1 MKKIR
6 SKLSLALLPVV
17 VLPLLALGL
26 QGMFLLEKLSQENTR
41 SQVELLL
48 KNSQA
53 FLNAS
58 IKANNTD
65 LNFLPQTSAV
75 NRYLAAKKNSE
86 KNSYIGPMV
95 QLLFHQMMKSN
106 PGILQIVLVNQKQEE
121 ELQVGNGIDPFSSSS
136 PTNKIILNA
145 MSQHLTKNHVQFIY
159 SPELGQYVFKQ
170 AMAFSNNDPALREYG
185 KKPETYTMILTY
197 SLEPLNEYI
206 KEQEQISGYHL
217 ILADNKKNTV
227 LDPRHSVIDLSK
239 INNANEFTHQGIG
252 YFIEHGKISDDISL
266 YVMIPKSSVS
276 QPLASIRWALIIW
289 IVLSMTVLLALCS
302 WILGRLIINPM
313 EKLRR
318 LMHQVAKQEIRHI
331 PLLPPDDE
339 MVELRNQFS
348 LMLSRLEA
356 SQLELEHSAF
366 SDPVTG
372 LNNRGAFLRY
382 LQKRVFQ
389 AKQEG
394 SSFYMAQLKI
404 HNLSGINNTFG
415 SRTGDQALQLMAQIL
430 LELLKK
436 YRLND
441 QAKVCLARIGSDEFA
456 FILPPPQRDNQPN
469 AAQLCEQLARRVKM
483 PMMVGNYE
491 LKLRFSA
498 GIISYPEAGSRV
510 EELMQS
516 ANQARRQA
524 SRYTGNYWY
533 LLDGMIAAKLREDK
547 WLESELSSAIQLQQF
562 KVVFQ
567 PQYSLSTK
575 KIIGAEVLLR
585 WHHPEFGMVPPDRFI
600 PIAEHSSQ
608 ILDIDLWVLEQSCLC
623 LAKLQQMGIENFHL
637 AVNASATELSNPSYP
652 KQVERLLQQ
661 YNLSPE
667 FFGIEITETA
677 LVELDDVA
685 RNMVKTL
692 KDIGVEISL
701 DDFGTGYTSLNH
713 LAALPLDVLKIDKSF
728 IDKLDDNPKL
738 VDSILQLAEAFNLK
752 VIAEGVETQPQL
764 FELIKKGC
772 HMAQGYFL
780 SRPITQD
787 ALFTL
792 LEESPERERWETPS
806 EEPPETTPCL
816 PADIRYMAPL
826 QGVERHPN

>member
-17 VLPLLALGL
+17 VFPLLALGL
-26 QGMFLLEKLSQENTR
+26 HSMFLLERLSQEN
-41 SQVELLL
+41 SAAQFKLLL
-48 KNSQA
+48 RNSQA

-58 IKANNTD
+58 IKTNHAD
-65 LNFLPQTSAV
+65 LAFLPQTSAV
-75 NRYLAAKKNSE
+75 NRYISAENIEDKNSHL
-86 KNSYIGPMV
+86 GPMV

-106 PGILQIVLVNQKQEE
+106 PGILQIVLVNNKQEE
-121 ELQVGNGIDPFSSSS
+121 ELQAGDGIDPFSPIS
-136 PTNKIILNA
+136 PTNQAVLKL
-145 MSQHLTKNHVQFIY
+145 MQSQAEKSYVDFIY
-159 SPELGQYVFKQ
+159 SPELSQFVFKQ
-170 AMAFSNNDPALREYG
+170 VVSFSNNN
-185 KKPETYTMILTY
+185 PELKAYNYQPEPNTLILTY
-197 SLEPLNEYI
+197 SLSPLLNYI
-206 KEQEQISGYHL
+206 KEQEKISGYQLLL
-217 ILADNKKNTV
+217 IDRDQGKV
-227 LDPRHSVIDLSK
+227 LDSRYEKLPIENIK
-239 INNANEFTHQGIG
+239 NNSEVNLDETSFYIEKANLTDGMALIA
-252 YFIEHGKISDDISL
+252 
-266 YVMIPKSSVS
+266 MIPKAIVTA
-276 QPLASIRWALIIW
+276 PIDSIRWALIIW
-289 IVLSMTVLLALCS
+289 LVLSMTVLLFLCS
-302 WILGRLIINPM
+302 WILGRVIVHPM

-356 SQLELEHSAF
+356 SQLELENSAF
-366 SDPVTG
+366 MDPVTG
-372 LNNRGAFLRY
+372 LNNRGAFLQY

-394 SSFYMAQLKI
+394 SSFFMAQVKM

-415 SRTGDQALQLMAQIL
+415 SRTGDQALQLIAQVL
-430 LELLKK
+430 MGLLKK
-436 YRLND
+436 YRLYDNS
-441 QAKVCLARIGSDEFA
+441 KVSLARIGSDEFA
-456 FILPPPQRDNQPN
+456 FIIPPPQKENQPS
-469 AAQLCEQLARRVKM
+469 AAQLCEQLARRVKT

-516 ANQARRQA
+516 ANQARHQA

-547 WLESELSSAIQLQQF
+547 WLESELSSAIQLQQLR
-562 KVVFQ
+562 VVFQ
-567 PQYSLSTK
+567 PQYSLITK

-608 ILDIDLWVLEQSCLC
+608 ILDIDLWVLNQACQC
-623 LAKLQQMGIENFHL
+623 LAKLQELGFTEFHL
-637 AVNASATELSNPSYP
+637 AVNASATELSNPNYP
-652 KQVERLLQQ
+652 KEVSRCLNH
-661 YNLSPE
+661 YNLSPA

-692 KDIGVEISL
+692 KEIGVEIAL

-713 LAALPLDVLKIDKSF
+713 LAALPLDILKIDKSYT
-728 IDKLDDNPKL
+728 DQLLENPKL
-738 VDSILQLAEAFNLK
+738 VDSIIQLAEAFNLQ
-752 VIAEGVETQPQL
+752 VIAEGVETQAQL
-764 FELIKKGC
+764 QELIKKGC
-772 HMAQGYFL
+772 HMAQGYLL

-792 LEESPERERWETPS
+792 LDESPDFEQWEAHTDVNAEGHGLMTQSRYPERS
-806 EEPPETTPCL
+806 GL
-816 PADIRYMAPL
+816 
-826 QGVERHPN
+826 

>member
-17 VLPLLALGL
+17 VFPLLALGL
-26 QGMFLLEKLSQENTR
+26 HSMFLLERLSQEN
-41 SQVELLL
+41 SDAQFKLLL
-48 KNSQA
+48 RNSQA

-58 IKANNTD
+58 IKTNHAD
-65 LNFLPQTSAV
+65 LAFLPQTSAV
-75 NRYLAAKKNSE
+75 NRYISAENIEDKNSHL
-86 KNSYIGPMV
+86 GPMV

-106 PGILQIVLVNQKQEE
+106 PGILQIVLVNNKQEE
-121 ELQVGNGIDPFSSSS
+121 ELQAGDGIDPFSPIS
-136 PTNKIILNA
+136 PTNKAVLKL
-145 MSQHLTKNHVQFIY
+145 MQSQAEKSYVDFIY
-159 SPELGQYVFKQ
+159 SPELSQFVFKQ
-170 AMAFSNNDPALREYG
+170 VISFSNNNPELKAYNYQPEPNAL
-185 KKPETYTMILTY
+185 ILTY
-197 SLEPLNEYI
+197 SLSPLLNYI
-206 KEQEQISGYHL
+206 KEQEKISGYRLLL
-217 ILADNKKNTV
+217 IDRTQEKALDTRYEKLPMDNIKNNSEVNLEDTSFYIE
-227 LDPRHSVIDLSK
+227 R
-239 INNANEFTHQGIG
+239 ANLTDEM
-252 YFIEHGKISDDISL
+252 SL
-266 YVMIPKSSVS
+266 IAMIPKTIVTA
-276 QPLASIRWALIIW
+276 PIDSIRWALIIW
-289 IVLSMTVLLALCS
+289 LVLSMTVLLFLCS
-302 WILGRLIINPM
+302 WILGRVIVHPM

-366 SDPVTG
+366 LDPVTG
-372 LNNRGAFLRY
+372 LNNRGAFLQY

-394 SSFYMAQLKI
+394 SSFFMAQVKM

-415 SRTGDQALQLMAQIL
+415 SRTGDQALQLIAQVL
-430 LELLKK
+430 MDLLKK
-436 YRLND
+436 YRLYDN
-441 QAKVCLARIGSDEFA
+441 AKVSLARISSDEFA
-456 FILPPPQRDNQPN
+456 FIIPPPQKENQPS
-469 AAQLCEQLARRVKM
+469 AAQLCEQLARRVKT

-491 LKLRFSA
+491 LNLRFSA

-516 ANQARRQA
+516 ANQARHQA

-547 WLESELSSAIQLQQF
+547 WLESELSSAIQLQQLR
-562 KVVFQ
+562 VVFQ
-567 PQYSLSTK
+567 PQYSLITK

-608 ILDIDLWVLEQSCLC
+608 ILDIDLWVLNQACQC
-623 LAKLQQMGIENFHL
+623 LAKLQELGFTDFHL
-637 AVNASATELSNPSYP
+637 AVNASATELSNPNYP
-652 KQVERLLQQ
+652 KEVSRLLKH
-661 YNLSPE
+661 YNLSPAL
-667 FFGIEITETA
+667 FGIEITETA

-692 KDIGVEISL
+692 KEIGVEIAL

-713 LAALPLDVLKIDKSF
+713 LAALPLDILKIDKSYT
-728 IDKLDDNPKL
+728 DQLLENPKL
-738 VDSILQLAEAFNLK
+738 VDSIIQLADAFNLQ
-752 VIAEGVETQPQL
+752 VVAEGVETQAQL
-764 FELIKKGC
+764 QELIKKGC
-772 HMAQGYFL
+772 HMAQGYLL

-787 ALFTL
+787 ALLSL
-792 LEESPERERWETPS
+792 LDESPDFEQWETHS
-806 EEPPETTPCL
+806 GVNTERRGLTTQSRYPERSGL
-816 PADIRYMAPL
+816 
-826 QGVERHPN
+826 

>member
-17 VLPLLALGL
+17 VFPLLALGL
-26 QGMFLLEKLSQENTR
+26 HSMFLLERLSQEN
-41 SQVELLL
+41 SAAQFKLLL
-48 KNSQA
+48 RNSQA

-58 IKANNTD
+58 IKTNHAN
-65 LNFLPQTSAV
+65 LAFLPQTSAV
-75 NRYLAAKKNSE
+75 NRYISAENIEDKNSHL
-86 KNSYIGPMV
+86 GPMV

-106 PGILQIVLVNQKQEE
+106 PGILQIVLVNNKQEE
-121 ELQVGNGIDPFSSSS
+121 ELQAGDGIDPFSPIS
-136 PTNKIILNA
+136 PTNKAVLKL
-145 MSQHLTKNHVQFIY
+145 MQSQAEKSYVDFIY
-159 SPELGQYVFKQ
+159 SPELSQFVFKQ
-170 AMAFSNNDPALREYG
+170 VISFSNNN
-185 KKPETYTMILTY
+185 PELKAYNYQPEPNTLILTY
-197 SLEPLNEYI
+197 SLSPLLDYI
-206 KEQEQISGYHL
+206 KAQEKISGYQLLL
-217 ILADNKKNTV
+217 IDRIQEKTLDARYKNM
-227 LDPRHSVIDLSK
+227 P
-239 INNANEFTHQGIG
+239 
-252 YFIEHGKISDDISL
+252 IENIKNSSEVNLNDTSFYIEKSNLTDGMALIA
-266 YVMIPKSSVS
+266 MIPKAIVTA
-276 QPLASIRWALIIW
+276 PIDSIRWALIIW
-289 IVLSMTVLLALCS
+289 LVLSMTVLLFLCS
-302 WILGRLIINPM
+302 WILGRVIVHPM

-366 SDPVTG
+366 MDPVTG
-372 LNNRGAFLRY
+372 LNNRGAFLQY

-394 SSFYMAQLKI
+394 SSFFMAQVKM

-415 SRTGDQALQLMAQIL
+415 SRTGDQALQLIAQVL
-430 LELLKK
+430 MGLLKK
-436 YRLND
+436 YRLYDN
-441 QAKVCLARIGSDEFA
+441 AKVSLARIGSDEFA
-456 FILPPPQRDNQPN
+456 FIIPPPQKDNQPS
-469 AAQLCEQLARRVKM
+469 AAQLCEQLARRVKT

-516 ANQARRQA
+516 ANQARHQA

-547 WLESELSSAIQLQQF
+547 WLESELSSAIQLQQLR
-562 KVVFQ
+562 VVFQ
-567 PQYSLSTK
+567 PQYSLITK

-608 ILDIDLWVLEQSCLC
+608 ILDIDLWVLNQACQC
-623 LAKLQQMGIENFHL
+623 LAKLQELGFTEFHL
-637 AVNASATELSNPSYP
+637 AVNASATELSNPNYP
-652 KQVERLLQQ
+652 KEVSRLLKH
-661 YNLSPE
+661 YNLSPAL
-667 FFGIEITETA
+667 FGIEITETA

-692 KDIGVEISL
+692 KEIGVEIAL

-713 LAALPLDVLKIDKSF
+713 LAALPLDILKIDKSYT
-728 IDKLDDNPKL
+728 DQLLENPKL
-738 VDSILQLAEAFNLK
+738 VDSIIQLAEAFNLQ
-752 VIAEGVETQPQL
+752 VIAEGVETQAQL
-764 FELIKKGC
+764 QELIKKGC
-772 HMAQGYFL
+772 HMAQGYLL

-787 ALFTL
+787 ALLTL
-792 LEESPERERWETPS
+792 LDESPDFEQWETHTDVNAES
-806 EEPPETTPCL
+806 HGLMTQSRYPERSGL
-816 PADIRYMAPL
+816 
-826 QGVERHPN
+826 

>member
-17 VLPLLALGL
+17 VFPLLALGL
-26 QGMFLLEKLSQENTR
+26 HSMFLLERLSQEN
-41 SQVELLL
+41 SAAQFKLLL
-48 KNSQA
+48 RNSQA

-58 IKANNTD
+58 IKTNHAY
-65 LNFLPQTSAV
+65 LAFLPQTSAV
-75 NRYLAAKKNSE
+75 NRYISAENIEDKNSHL
-86 KNSYIGPMV
+86 GPMV

-106 PGILQIVLVNQKQEE
+106 PGILQIVLVNNKQEE
-121 ELQVGNGIDPFSSSS
+121 ELQAGDGIDPFSPIS
-136 PTNKIILNA
+136 PTNKAVLKL
-145 MSQHLTKNHVQFIY
+145 MQSQAEKSYVDFIY
-159 SPELGQYVFKQ
+159 SPELSQFVFKQ
-170 AMAFSNNDPALREYG
+170 VISFSNNN
-185 KKPETYTMILTY
+185 PELKAYNYQPEPNTLILTY
-197 SLEPLNEYI
+197 SLSPLLDYI
-206 KEQEQISGYHL
+206 KAQEKISGYQLLL
-217 ILADNKKNTV
+217 IDRIQEKTLDARYKNMPIENIKNSSEVNLNDT
-227 LDPRHSVIDLSK
+227 SFYIEK
-239 INNANEFTHQGIG
+239 ANLTDGMALIA
-252 YFIEHGKISDDISL
+252 
-266 YVMIPKSSVS
+266 MIPKAIVTA
-276 QPLASIRWALIIW
+276 PIDSIRWALIIW
-289 IVLSMTVLLALCS
+289 LVLSMTVLLFLCS
-302 WILGRLIINPM
+302 WILGRVIVHPM

-366 SDPVTG
+366 MDPVTG
-372 LNNRGAFLRY
+372 LNNRGAFLQY

-394 SSFYMAQLKI
+394 SSFFMAQVKM

-415 SRTGDQALQLMAQIL
+415 SRTGDQALQLIAQVL
-430 LELLKK
+430 MGLLKK
-436 YRLND
+436 YRLYDN
-441 QAKVCLARIGSDEFA
+441 AKVSLARIGSDEFA
-456 FILPPPQRDNQPN
+456 FIIPPPQKDNQPS
-469 AAQLCEQLARRVKM
+469 AAQLCEQLARRVKT

-516 ANQARRQA
+516 ANQARHEA

-547 WLESELSSAIQLQQF
+547 WLESELSSAIQLQQLR
-562 KVVFQ
+562 VVFQ
-567 PQYSLSTK
+567 PQYSLITK

-608 ILDIDLWVLEQSCLC
+608 ILDIDLWVLNQACQC
-623 LAKLQQMGIENFHL
+623 LAKLQELGFTEFHL
-637 AVNASATELSNPSYP
+637 AVNASATELSNPNYP
-652 KQVERLLQQ
+652 KEVSRLLKH
-661 YNLSPE
+661 YNLSPAL
-667 FFGIEITETA
+667 FGIEITETA

-692 KDIGVEISL
+692 KEIGVEIAL

-713 LAALPLDVLKIDKSF
+713 LAALPLDILKIDKSYT
-728 IDKLDDNPKL
+728 DQLLENPKL
-738 VDSILQLAEAFNLK
+738 VDSIIQLAEAFNLQ
-752 VIAEGVETQPQL
+752 VIAEGVETQAQL
-764 FELIKKGC
+764 QELIKKGC
-772 HMAQGYFL
+772 HMAQGYLL

-787 ALFTL
+787 ALLTL
-792 LEESPERERWETPS
+792 LDESPDFEQWETHTDINTES
-806 EEPPETTPCL
+806 HGLMTQSRYPERSGL
-816 PADIRYMAPL
+816 
-826 QGVERHPN
+826 

>member
-17 VLPLLALGL
+17 VFPLLALGL
-26 QGMFLLEKLSQENTR
+26 HSMFLLERLSQEN
-41 SQVELLL
+41 SAAQFKLLL
-48 KNSQA
+48 RNSQA

-58 IKANNTD
+58 IKTNHAN
-65 LNFLPQTSAV
+65 LAFLPQTSAV
-75 NRYLAAKKNSE
+75 NRYISAENIEDKNSHL
-86 KNSYIGPMV
+86 GPMV

-106 PGILQIVLVNQKQEE
+106 PGILQIVLVNNKQEE
-121 ELQVGNGIDPFSSSS
+121 ELQAGDGIDPFSPIS
-136 PTNKIILNA
+136 PTNKAVLKL
-145 MSQHLTKNHVQFIY
+145 MQSQAEKSYVDFIY
-159 SPELGQYVFKQ
+159 SPELSQFVFKQ
-170 AMAFSNNDPALREYG
+170 VISFSNNN
-185 KKPETYTMILTY
+185 PELKAYNYQPEPNTLILTY
-197 SLEPLNEYI
+197 SLSPLLDYI
-206 KEQEQISGYHL
+206 KAQEKISGYQLLL
-217 ILADNKKNTV
+217 IDRIQEKTLDARYKNMPIENIKNSSEVNLNDT
-227 LDPRHSVIDLSK
+227 SFYIEK
-239 INNANEFTHQGIG
+239 ANLTDGMALIA
-252 YFIEHGKISDDISL
+252 
-266 YVMIPKSSVS
+266 MIPKAIVTA
-276 QPLASIRWALIIW
+276 PIDSIRWALIIW
-289 IVLSMTVLLALCS
+289 LVLSMTVLLFLCS
-302 WILGRLIINPM
+302 WILGRVIVHPM

-366 SDPVTG
+366 MDPVTG
-372 LNNRGAFLRY
+372 LNNRGEFLQY

-394 SSFYMAQLKI
+394 SSFFMAQVKM

-415 SRTGDQALQLMAQIL
+415 SRTGDQALQLIAQVL
-430 LELLKK
+430 MGLLKK
-436 YRLND
+436 YRLYDN
-441 QAKVCLARIGSDEFA
+441 AKVSLARIGSDEFA
-456 FILPPPQRDNQPN
+456 FIIPPPQKDNQPS
-469 AAQLCEQLARRVKM
+469 AAQLCEQLARRVKT

-516 ANQARRQA
+516 ANQARHEA

-547 WLESELSSAIQLQQF
+547 WLESELSSAIQLQQLR
-562 KVVFQ
+562 VVFQ
-567 PQYSLSTK
+567 PQYSLITK

-608 ILDIDLWVLEQSCLC
+608 ILDIDLWVLNQACQC
-623 LAKLQQMGIENFHL
+623 LAKLQELGFTEFHL
-637 AVNASATELSNPSYP
+637 AVNASATELSNPNYP
-652 KQVERLLQQ
+652 KEVSRLLKH
-661 YNLSPE
+661 YNLSPAL
-667 FFGIEITETA
+667 FGIEITETA

-692 KDIGVEISL
+692 KEIGVEIAL

-713 LAALPLDVLKIDKSF
+713 LAALPLDILKIDKSYT
-728 IDKLDDNPKL
+728 DQLLENPKL
-738 VDSILQLAEAFNLK
+738 VDSIIQLAEAFNLQ
-752 VIAEGVETQPQL
+752 VIAEGVETQAQL
-764 FELIKKGC
+764 QELIKKGC
-772 HMAQGYFL
+772 HMAQGYLL

-787 ALFTL
+787 ALLTL
-792 LEESPERERWETPS
+792 LDESPDFEQWETHTDVNTES
-806 EEPPETTPCL
+806 HGLMTQSRYPERSG
-816 PADIRYMAPL
+816 I
-826 QGVERHPN
+826 

>member
-17 VLPLLALGL
+17 VFPLLALGL
-26 QGMFLLEKLSQENTR
+26 HSMFLLERLSQEN
-41 SQVELLL
+41 SAAQFKLLL
-48 KNSQA
+48 RNSQA

-58 IKANNTD
+58 IKTNHAN
-65 LNFLPQTSAV
+65 LAFLPQTSAV
-75 NRYLAAKKNSE
+75 NRYISAENIEDKNSHL
-86 KNSYIGPMV
+86 GPMV

-106 PGILQIVLVNQKQEE
+106 PGILQIVLVNNKQEE
-121 ELQVGNGIDPFSSSS
+121 ELQAGDGIDPFSPIS
-136 PTNKIILNA
+136 PTNKAVLKL
-145 MSQHLTKNHVQFIY
+145 MQSQAEKSYVDFIY
-159 SPELGQYVFKQ
+159 SPELSQFVFKQ
-170 AMAFSNNDPALREYG
+170 VISFSNNN
-185 KKPETYTMILTY
+185 PELKAYNYQPEPNTLILTY
-197 SLEPLNEYI
+197 SLSPLLDYI
-206 KEQEQISGYHL
+206 KAQEKISGYQLLL
-217 ILADNKKNTV
+217 IDRIQEKTLDARYKNMPIENIKNSSEVNLNDT
-227 LDPRHSVIDLSK
+227 SFYIEK
-239 INNANEFTHQGIG
+239 ANLTDGMALIA
-252 YFIEHGKISDDISL
+252 
-266 YVMIPKSSVS
+266 MIPKAIVTA
-276 QPLASIRWALIIW
+276 PIDSIRWALIIW
-289 IVLSMTVLLALCS
+289 LVLSMTVLLFLCS
-302 WILGRLIINPM
+302 WILGRVIVHPM

-366 SDPVTG
+366 MDPVTG
-372 LNNRGAFLRY
+372 LNNRGAFLQY

-394 SSFYMAQLKI
+394 SSFFMAQVKM

-415 SRTGDQALQLMAQIL
+415 SRTGDQALQLIAQVL
-430 LELLKK
+430 MGLLKK
-436 YRLND
+436 YRLYDN
-441 QAKVCLARIGSDEFA
+441 AKVSLARIGSDEFA
-456 FILPPPQRDNQPN
+456 FIIPPPQKENQPS
-469 AAQLCEQLARRVKM
+469 AAQLCEQLARRVKT

-516 ANQARRQA
+516 ANQARHQA

-547 WLESELSSAIQLQQF
+547 WLESELSSAIQLQQLR
-562 KVVFQ
+562 VVFQ
-567 PQYSLSTK
+567 PQYSLITK

-608 ILDIDLWVLEQSCLC
+608 ILDIDLWVLNQACQC
-623 LAKLQQMGIENFHL
+623 LAKLQELGFTEFHL
-637 AVNASATELSNPSYP
+637 AVNASATELSNPNYP
-652 KQVERLLQQ
+652 KEVSRLLKH
-661 YNLSPE
+661 YNLSPAL
-667 FFGIEITETA
+667 FGIEITETA

-692 KDIGVEISL
+692 KEIGVEIAL

-713 LAALPLDVLKIDKSF
+713 LAALPLDILKIDKSYT
-728 IDKLDDNPKL
+728 DQLLENPKL
-738 VDSILQLAEAFNLK
+738 VDSIIQLAEAFNLQ
-752 VIAEGVETQPQL
+752 VIAEGVETQAQL
-764 FELIKKGC
+764 QELIKKGC
-772 HMAQGYFL
+772 HMAQGYLL

-787 ALFTL
+787 ALLTL
-792 LEESPERERWETPS
+792 LDESPDFEQWETHTDINTES
-806 EEPPETTPCL
+806 HGLMTQSRYPERSGL
-816 PADIRYMAPL
+816 
-826 QGVERHPN
+826 

>member
-17 VLPLLALGL
+17 VFPLLALGL
-26 QGMFLLEKLSQENTR
+26 HSMFLLERLSQEN
-41 SQVELLL
+41 SAAQFKLLL
-48 KNSQA
+48 RNSQA

-58 IKANNTD
+58 IKTNHAN
-65 LNFLPQTSAV
+65 LAFLPQTSAV
-75 NRYLAAKKNSE
+75 NRYISAENIEDKNSHL
-86 KNSYIGPMV
+86 GPMV

-106 PGILQIVLVNQKQEE
+106 PGILQIVLVNNKQEE
-121 ELQVGNGIDPFSSSS
+121 ELQAGDGIDPFSPIS
-136 PTNKIILNA
+136 PTNKAVLKL
-145 MSQHLTKNHVQFIY
+145 MQSQAEKSYVDFIY
-159 SPELGQYVFKQ
+159 SPELSQFVFKQ
-170 AMAFSNNDPALREYG
+170 VISFSNNN
-185 KKPETYTMILTY
+185 PELKAYNYQPEPNTLILTY
-197 SLEPLNEYI
+197 SLSPLLDYI
-206 KEQEQISGYHL
+206 KAQEKISGYQLLL
-217 ILADNKKNTV
+217 IDRIQEKTLDARYKNMPIENIKNSSEVNLNDT
-227 LDPRHSVIDLSK
+227 SFYIEK
-239 INNANEFTHQGIG
+239 ANLTDGMALIA
-252 YFIEHGKISDDISL
+252 
-266 YVMIPKSSVS
+266 MIPKSIVTA
-276 QPLASIRWALIIW
+276 PIDSIRWALIIW
-289 IVLSMTVLLALCS
+289 LVLSMTVLLFLCS
-302 WILGRLIINPM
+302 WILGRVIVHPM

-366 SDPVTG
+366 MDPVTG
-372 LNNRGAFLRY
+372 LNNRGAFLQY

-394 SSFYMAQLKI
+394 SSFFMAQVKM

-415 SRTGDQALQLMAQIL
+415 SRTGDQALQLIAQVL
-430 LELLKK
+430 MGLLKK
-436 YRLND
+436 YRLYDN
-441 QAKVCLARIGSDEFA
+441 AKVSLARIGSDEFA
-456 FILPPPQRDNQPN
+456 FIIPPPQKDNQPS
-469 AAQLCEQLARRVKM
+469 AAQLCEQLARRVKT

-516 ANQARRQA
+516 ANQARHQA

-547 WLESELSSAIQLQQF
+547 WLESELSSAIQLQQLR
-562 KVVFQ
+562 VVFQ
-567 PQYSLSTK
+567 PQYSLITK

-608 ILDIDLWVLEQSCLC
+608 ILDIDLWVLNQACQC
-623 LAKLQQMGIENFHL
+623 LAKLQELGFTEFHL
-637 AVNASATELSNPSYP
+637 AVNASATELSNPNYP
-652 KQVERLLQQ
+652 KEVSRLLKH
-661 YNLSPE
+661 YNLSPAL
-667 FFGIEITETA
+667 FGIEITETA

-692 KDIGVEISL
+692 KEIGVEIAL

-713 LAALPLDVLKIDKSF
+713 LAALPLDILKIDKSYT
-728 IDKLDDNPKL
+728 DQLLENPKL
-738 VDSILQLAEAFNLK
+738 VDSIIQLAEAFNLQ
-752 VIAEGVETQPQL
+752 VIAEGVETQAQL
-764 FELIKKGC
+764 QELIKKGC
-772 HMAQGYFL
+772 HMAQGYLL

-787 ALFTL
+787 ALLTL
-792 LEESPERERWETPS
+792 LDESPDFEQWETHTDVNTES
-806 EEPPETTPCL
+806 HGLMTQSRYPERSGL
-816 PADIRYMAPL
+816 
-826 QGVERHPN
+826 

>member
-17 VLPLLALGL
+17 VFPLLALGL
-26 QGMFLLEKLSQENTR
+26 HSMFLLERLSQEN
-41 SQVELLL
+41 SAAQFKLLL
-48 KNSQA
+48 RNSQA

-58 IKANNTD
+58 IKTNHAN
-65 LNFLPQTSAV
+65 LAFLPQTSAV
-75 NRYLAAKKNSE
+75 NRYISAQNIEDKNSHL
-86 KNSYIGPMV
+86 GPMV

-106 PGILQIVLVNQKQEE
+106 PGILQIVLVNNKQEE
-121 ELQVGNGIDPFSSSS
+121 ELQAGDGIDPFSPIS
-136 PTNKIILNA
+136 PTNKAVLKL
-145 MSQHLTKNHVQFIY
+145 MQSQAEKSYVDFIY
-159 SPELGQYVFKQ
+159 SPELSQFVFKQ
-170 AMAFSNNDPALREYG
+170 VISFSNNN
-185 KKPETYTMILTY
+185 PELKAYNYQPEPNTLILTY
-197 SLEPLNEYI
+197 SLSPLLDYI
-206 KEQEQISGYHL
+206 KAQEKISGYQLLL
-217 ILADNKKNTV
+217 IDRIQEKTLDARYKNMPIENIKNSSEVNLNDT
-227 LDPRHSVIDLSK
+227 SFYIEK
-239 INNANEFTHQGIG
+239 ANLTDGMALIA
-252 YFIEHGKISDDISL
+252 
-266 YVMIPKSSVS
+266 MIPKAIVTA
-276 QPLASIRWALIIW
+276 PIDSIRWALIIW
-289 IVLSMTVLLALCS
+289 LVLSMTVLLFLCS
-302 WILGRLIINPM
+302 WILGRVIVHPM

-366 SDPVTG
+366 MDPVTG
-372 LNNRGAFLRY
+372 LNNRGAFLQY

-394 SSFYMAQLKI
+394 SSFFMAQVKM

-415 SRTGDQALQLMAQIL
+415 SRTGDQALQLIAQVL
-430 LELLKK
+430 MGLLKK
-436 YRLND
+436 YRLYDN
-441 QAKVCLARIGSDEFA
+441 AKVSLARIGSDEFA
-456 FILPPPQRDNQPN
+456 FIIPPPQKDNQPS
-469 AAQLCEQLARRVKM
+469 AAQLCEQLARRVKT

-516 ANQARRQA
+516 ANQARHQA

-547 WLESELSSAIQLQQF
+547 WLESELSSAIQLQQLR
-562 KVVFQ
+562 VVFQ
-567 PQYSLSTK
+567 PQYSLITK

-608 ILDIDLWVLEQSCLC
+608 ILDIDLWVLNQACQC
-623 LAKLQQMGIENFHL
+623 LAKLQELGFTEFHL
-637 AVNASATELSNPSYP
+637 AVNASATELSNPNYP
-652 KQVERLLQQ
+652 KEVSRLLKH
-661 YNLSPE
+661 YNLSPAL
-667 FFGIEITETA
+667 FGIEITETA

-692 KDIGVEISL
+692 KEIGVEIAL

-713 LAALPLDVLKIDKSF
+713 LAALPLDILKIDKSYT
-728 IDKLDDNPKL
+728 DQLLENPKL
-738 VDSILQLAEAFNLK
+738 VDSIIQLAEAFNLQ
-752 VIAEGVETQPQL
+752 VIAEGVETQAQL
-764 FELIKKGC
+764 QELIKKGC
-772 HMAQGYFL
+772 HMAQGYLL

-787 ALFTL
+787 ALLTL
-792 LEESPERERWETPS
+792 LDESPDFEQWETHTDVNTES
-806 EEPPETTPCL
+806 HGLMTQSRYPERSGL
-816 PADIRYMAPL
+816 
-826 QGVERHPN
+826 

>member
-17 VLPLLALGL
+17 VFPLLALGL
-26 QGMFLLEKLSQENTR
+26 HSMFLLERLSQEN
-41 SQVELLL
+41 SAAQFKLLL
-48 KNSQA
+48 RNSQA

-58 IKANNTD
+58 IKTNHAN
-65 LNFLPQTSAV
+65 LAFLPQTSAV
-75 NRYLAAKKNSE
+75 NRYISAENIEDKNSHL
-86 KNSYIGPMV
+86 GPMV

-106 PGILQIVLVNQKQEE
+106 PGILQIVLVNNKQEE
-121 ELQVGNGIDPFSSSS
+121 ELQAGDGIDPFSPIS
-136 PTNKIILNA
+136 PTNKAVLKL
-145 MSQHLTKNHVQFIY
+145 MQSQAEKSYVDFIY
-159 SPELGQYVFKQ
+159 SPELSQFVFKQ
-170 AMAFSNNDPALREYG
+170 VISFSNNN
-185 KKPETYTMILTY
+185 PELKAYNYQPEPNTLILTY
-197 SLEPLNEYI
+197 SLSPLLDYI
-206 KEQEQISGYHL
+206 KAQEKISGYQLLL
-217 ILADNKKNTV
+217 IDRIQEKTLDARYKNM
-227 LDPRHSVIDLSK
+227 P
-239 INNANEFTHQGIG
+239 
-252 YFIEHGKISDDISL
+252 IENIKNSSEVNLNDTSFYIEKSNLTDGMALIA
-266 YVMIPKSSVS
+266 MIPKAIVTA
-276 QPLASIRWALIIW
+276 PIDSIRWALIIW
-289 IVLSMTVLLALCS
+289 LVLSMTVLLFLCS
-302 WILGRLIINPM
+302 WILGRVIVHPM

-366 SDPVTG
+366 MDPVTG
-372 LNNRGAFLRY
+372 LNNRGAFLQY

-394 SSFYMAQLKI
+394 SSFFMAQVKM

-415 SRTGDQALQLMAQIL
+415 SRTGDQALQLIAQVL
-430 LELLKK
+430 MGLLKK
-436 YRLND
+436 YRLYDN
-441 QAKVCLARIGSDEFA
+441 AKVSLARIGSDEFA
-456 FILPPPQRDNQPN
+456 FIIPPPQKDNQPS
-469 AAQLCEQLARRVKM
+469 AAQLCEQLARRVKT

-516 ANQARRQA
+516 ANQARHQA

-547 WLESELSSAIQLQQF
+547 WLESELSSAIQLQQLR
-562 KVVFQ
+562 VVFQ
-567 PQYSLSTK
+567 PQYSLITK

-608 ILDIDLWVLEQSCLC
+608 ILDIDLWVLNQACQC
-623 LAKLQQMGIENFHL
+623 LAKLQELGFTEFHL
-637 AVNASATELSNPSYP
+637 AVNASATELSNPNYP
-652 KQVERLLQQ
+652 KEVSRLLKH
-661 YNLSPE
+661 YNLSPAL
-667 FFGIEITETA
+667 FGIEITETA

-692 KDIGVEISL
+692 KEIGVEIAL

-713 LAALPLDVLKIDKSF
+713 LAALPLDILKIDKSYT
-728 IDKLDDNPKL
+728 DQLLENPKL
-738 VDSILQLAEAFNLK
+738 VDSIIQLAEAFNLQ
-752 VIAEGVETQPQL
+752 VIAEGVETQAQL
-764 FELIKKGC
+764 QELIKKGC
-772 HMAQGYFL
+772 HMAQGYLL

-787 ALFTL
+787 ALLTL
-792 LEESPERERWETPS
+792 LDESPDFEQWETHTDVNTES
-806 EEPPETTPCL
+806 HGLMTQSRYPERSGL
-816 PADIRYMAPL
+816 
-826 QGVERHPN
+826 

>member
-17 VLPLLALGL
+17 VFPLLALGL
-26 QGMFLLEKLSQENTR
+26 HSMFLLERLSQEN
-41 SQVELLL
+41 SAAQFKLLL
-48 KNSQA
+48 RNSQA

-58 IKANNTD
+58 IKTNHAD
-65 LNFLPQTSAV
+65 LAFLPQTSAV
-75 NRYLAAKKNSE
+75 NRYISAENIENKNSHL
-86 KNSYIGPMV
+86 GPMV

-106 PGILQIVLVNQKQEE
+106 PGILQIVLVNNKQEE
-121 ELQVGNGIDPFSSSS
+121 ELQAGDGIDPFSPIS
-136 PTNKIILNA
+136 PTNKAVLKL
-145 MSQHLTKNHVQFIY
+145 MQSQAEKSYVDFIY
-159 SPELGQYVFKQ
+159 SPELSQFVFKQ
-170 AMAFSNNDPALREYG
+170 VVSFSNNN
-185 KKPETYTMILTY
+185 PELKAYNYQPEPNTLILTY
-197 SLEPLNEYI
+197 SLSPLLNYI
-206 KEQEQISGYHL
+206 KEQEKISGYQLLL
-217 ILADNKKNTV
+217 IDRDQGKV
-227 LDPRHSVIDLSK
+227 LDSRYEKLPIENIK
-239 INNANEFTHQGIG
+239 NNSEVNLDETSFYIEKANLTDGMALIA
-252 YFIEHGKISDDISL
+252 
-266 YVMIPKSSVS
+266 MIPKAIVTA
-276 QPLASIRWALIIW
+276 PIDSIRWALIIW
-289 IVLSMTVLLALCS
+289 LVLSMTVLLFLCS
-302 WILGRLIINPM
+302 WILGRVIVHPM

-356 SQLELEHSAF
+356 SQLELENSAF
-366 SDPVTG
+366 MDPVTG
-372 LNNRGAFLRY
+372 LNNRGAFLQY

-394 SSFYMAQLKI
+394 SSFFMAQVKM

-415 SRTGDQALQLMAQIL
+415 SRTGDQALQLIAQVL
-430 LELLKK
+430 MGLLKK
-436 YRLND
+436 YRLYDNS
-441 QAKVCLARIGSDEFA
+441 KVSLARIGSDEFA
-456 FILPPPQRDNQPN
+456 FIIPPPQKENQPS
-469 AAQLCEQLARRVKM
+469 AAQLCEQLARRVKT

-516 ANQARRQA
+516 ANQARHQA

-547 WLESELSSAIQLQQF
+547 WLESELSSAIQLQQLR
-562 KVVFQ
+562 VVFQ
-567 PQYSLSTK
+567 PQYSLITK

-608 ILDIDLWVLEQSCLC
+608 ILDIDLWVMNQACQC
-623 LAKLQQMGIENFHL
+623 LAKLQELGFTEFHL
-637 AVNASATELSNPSYP
+637 AVNASATELSNPNYP
-652 KQVERLLQQ
+652 KEVSRCLNH
-661 YNLSPE
+661 YNLSPA

-692 KDIGVEISL
+692 KEIGVEIAL

-713 LAALPLDVLKIDKSF
+713 LAALPLDILKIDKSYT
-728 IDKLDDNPKL
+728 DQLLENPKL
-738 VDSILQLAEAFNLK
+738 VDSIIQLAEAFNLQ
-752 VIAEGVETQPQL
+752 VIAEGVETQAQL
-764 FELIKKGC
+764 QELIKKGC
-772 HMAQGYFL
+772 HMAQGYLL

-787 ALFTL
+787 ALLTL
-792 LEESPERERWETPS
+792 LDESPDFEQWEAHSDVNAESHGLMTQSRYPERS
-806 EEPPETTPCL
+806 GL
-816 PADIRYMAPL
+816 
-826 QGVERHPN
+826 

>member
-17 VLPLLALGL
+17 VFPLLALGL
-26 QGMFLLEKLSQENTR
+26 HSMFLLERLSQEN
-41 SQVELLL
+41 SAAQFKLLL
-48 KNSQA
+48 RNSQA

-58 IKANNTD
+58 IKTNHAN
-65 LNFLPQTSAV
+65 LAFLPQTSAV
-75 NRYLAAKKNSE
+75 NRYISAENIEDKNSHL
-86 KNSYIGPMV
+86 GPMV

-106 PGILQIVLVNQKQEE
+106 PGILQIVLVNNKQEE
-121 ELQVGNGIDPFSSSS
+121 ELQAGDGIDPFSPIS
-136 PTNKIILNA
+136 PTNKAVLKL
-145 MSQHLTKNHVQFIY
+145 MQSQAEKSYVDFIY
-159 SPELGQYVFKQ
+159 SPELSQFVFKQ
-170 AMAFSNNDPALREYG
+170 VISFSNNN
-185 KKPETYTMILTY
+185 PELKAYNYQPEPNTLILTY
-197 SLEPLNEYI
+197 SLSPLLDYI
-206 KEQEQISGYHL
+206 KAQEKISGYQLLL
-217 ILADNKKNTV
+217 IDRIQEKTLDARYKNMPIENIKNSSEVNLNDT
-227 LDPRHSVIDLSK
+227 SFYIEK
-239 INNANEFTHQGIG
+239 ANLTDGMALIA
-252 YFIEHGKISDDISL
+252 
-266 YVMIPKSSVS
+266 MIPKAIVTA
-276 QPLASIRWALIIW
+276 PIDSIRWALIIW
-289 IVLSMTVLLALCS
+289 LVLSMTVLLFLCS
-302 WILGRLIINPM
+302 WILGRVIVHPM

-366 SDPVTG
+366 MDPVTG
-372 LNNRGAFLRY
+372 LNNRGAFLQY

-394 SSFYMAQLKI
+394 SSFFMAQVKM

-415 SRTGDQALQLMAQIL
+415 SRTGDQALQLIAQVL
-430 LELLKK
+430 MGLLKK
-436 YRLND
+436 YRLYDN
-441 QAKVCLARIGSDEFA
+441 AKVSLARIGSDEFA
-456 FILPPPQRDNQPN
+456 FIIPPPQKDNQPS
-469 AAQLCEQLARRVKM
+469 AAQLCEQLARRVKT

-516 ANQARRQA
+516 ANQARHQA

-547 WLESELSSAIQLQQF
+547 WLESELSSAIQLQQLR
-562 KVVFQ
+562 VVFQ
-567 PQYSLSTK
+567 PQYSLITK

-608 ILDIDLWVLEQSCLC
+608 ILDIDLWVLNQACQC
-623 LAKLQQMGIENFHL
+623 LAKLQELGFTDFHL
-637 AVNASATELSNPSYP
+637 AVNASATELSNPNYP
-652 KQVERLLQQ
+652 KEVSRLLKH
-661 YNLSPE
+661 YNLSPAL
-667 FFGIEITETA
+667 FGIEITETA

-692 KDIGVEISL
+692 KEIGVEIAL

-713 LAALPLDVLKIDKSF
+713 LAALPLDILKIDKSYT
-728 IDKLDDNPKL
+728 DQLLENPKL
-738 VDSILQLAEAFNLK
+738 VDSIIQLAEAFNLQ
-752 VIAEGVETQPQL
+752 VIAEGVETQAQL
-764 FELIKKGC
+764 QELIKKGC
-772 HMAQGYFL
+772 HMAQGYLL

-787 ALFTL
+787 ALLTL
-792 LEESPERERWETPS
+792 LDESPDFEQWETHTDVNAES
-806 EEPPETTPCL
+806 HGLMTQSRYPERSGL
-816 PADIRYMAPL
+816 
-826 QGVERHPN
+826 

>member
-17 VLPLLALGL
+17 VFPLLALGL
-26 QGMFLLEKLSQENTR
+26 HSMFLLERLSQEN
-41 SQVELLL
+41 SAAQFKLLL
-48 KNSQA
+48 RNSQA

-58 IKANNTD
+58 IKTNHAD
-65 LNFLPQTSAV
+65 LAFLPQTSAV
-75 NRYLAAKKNSE
+75 NRYISAENIEDKNSHL
-86 KNSYIGPMV
+86 GPMV

-106 PGILQIVLVNQKQEE
+106 PGILQIVLVNNKQEE
-121 ELQVGNGIDPFSSSS
+121 ELQAGDGIDPFSPIS
-136 PTNKIILNA
+136 PTNKAVLKL
-145 MSQHLTKNHVQFIY
+145 MQSQAEKSYVDFIY
-159 SPELGQYVFKQ
+159 SPELSQFVFKQ
-170 AMAFSNNDPALREYG
+170 VVSFSNNN
-185 KKPETYTMILTY
+185 PELKAYNYQPEPNTLILTY
-197 SLEPLNEYI
+197 SLSPLLNYI
-206 KEQEQISGYHL
+206 KEQEKISGYQLLL
-217 ILADNKKNTV
+217 IDRDQGKV
-227 LDPRHSVIDLSK
+227 LDSRYEKLPIENIK
-239 INNANEFTHQGIG
+239 NNSEVNLDETSFYIEKANLTDGMALIA
-252 YFIEHGKISDDISL
+252 
-266 YVMIPKSSVS
+266 MIPKAIVTA
-276 QPLASIRWALIIW
+276 PIDSIRWALIIW
-289 IVLSMTVLLALCS
+289 LVLSMTVLLFLCS
-302 WILGRLIINPM
+302 WILGRVIVHPM

-356 SQLELEHSAF
+356 SQLELENSAF
-366 SDPVTG
+366 MDPVTG
-372 LNNRGAFLRY
+372 LNNRGAFLQY

-394 SSFYMAQLKI
+394 SSFFMAQVKM

-415 SRTGDQALQLMAQIL
+415 SRTGDQALQLIAQVL
-430 LELLKK
+430 MGLLKK
-436 YRLND
+436 YRLYDNS
-441 QAKVCLARIGSDEFA
+441 KVSLARIGSDEFA
-456 FILPPPQRDNQPN
+456 FIIPPPQKENQPS
-469 AAQLCEQLARRVKM
+469 AAQLCEQLARRVKT

-516 ANQARRQA
+516 ANQARHQA

-547 WLESELSSAIQLQQF
+547 WLESELSSAIQLQQLR
-562 KVVFQ
+562 VVFQ
-567 PQYSLSTK
+567 PQYSLITK

-608 ILDIDLWVLEQSCLC
+608 ILDIDLWVLNQACQC
-623 LAKLQQMGIENFHL
+623 LAKLQELGFTEFHL
-637 AVNASATELSNPSYP
+637 AVNASATELSNPNYP
-652 KQVERLLQQ
+652 KEVSRCLNH
-661 YNLSPE
+661 YNLSPA

-692 KDIGVEISL
+692 KEIGVEIAL

-713 LAALPLDVLKIDKSF
+713 LAALPLDILKIDKSYT
-728 IDKLDDNPKL
+728 DQLLENPKL
-738 VDSILQLAEAFNLK
+738 VDSIIQLAEAFNLQ
-752 VIAEGVETQPQL
+752 VIAEGVETQAQL
-764 FELIKKGC
+764 QELIKKGC
-772 HMAQGYFL
+772 HMAQGYLL

-787 ALFTL
+787 ALLTL
-792 LEESPERERWETPS
+792 LDESPDFEQWEAHTDVNAEGHGLMTQSRYPERS
-806 EEPPETTPCL
+806 GL
-816 PADIRYMAPL
+816 
-826 QGVERHPN
+826 

>member
-17 VLPLLALGL
+17 VFPLLALGL
-26 QGMFLLEKLSQENTR
+26 HSMFLLERLSQEN
-41 SQVELLL
+41 SAAQFKLLL
-48 KNSQA
+48 RNSQA

-58 IKANNTD
+58 IKTNHAN
-65 LNFLPQTSAV
+65 LAFLPQTSAV
-75 NRYLAAKKNSE
+75 NRYISAENIEDKNSHL
-86 KNSYIGPMV
+86 GPMV

-106 PGILQIVLVNQKQEE
+106 PGILQIVLVNNKQEE
-121 ELQVGNGIDPFSSSS
+121 ELQAGDGIDPFSPIS
-136 PTNKIILNA
+136 PTNKAVLKL
-145 MSQHLTKNHVQFIY
+145 MQSQAEKSYVDFIY
-159 SPELGQYVFKQ
+159 SPELSQFVFKQ
-170 AMAFSNNDPALREYG
+170 VVSFSNNN
-185 KKPETYTMILTY
+185 PELKAYNYQPEPNTLILTY
-197 SLEPLNEYI
+197 SLSPLLNYI
-206 KEQEQISGYHL
+206 KEQEKISGYQLLL
-217 ILADNKKNTV
+217 IDRDQGKV
-227 LDPRHSVIDLSK
+227 LDSRYEKLPIDNIK
-239 INNANEFTHQGIG
+239 NNSEVNLDETSFYIEKANLTDGMALIA
-252 YFIEHGKISDDISL
+252 
-266 YVMIPKSSVS
+266 MIPKAIVTA
-276 QPLASIRWALIIW
+276 PIDSIRWALIIW
-289 IVLSMTVLLALCS
+289 LVLSMTVLLFLCS
-302 WILGRLIINPM
+302 WILGRVIVHPM

-366 SDPVTG
+366 MDPVTG
-372 LNNRGAFLRY
+372 LNNRGAFLQY

-394 SSFYMAQLKI
+394 SSFFMAQVKM

-415 SRTGDQALQLMAQIL
+415 SRTGDQALQLIAQVL
-430 LELLKK
+430 MGLLKK
-436 YRLND
+436 YRLYDNS
-441 QAKVCLARIGSDEFA
+441 KVSLARIGSDEFA
-456 FILPPPQRDNQPN
+456 FIIPPPQKENQPS
-469 AAQLCEQLARRVKM
+469 AAQLCEQLARRVKT

-516 ANQARRQA
+516 ANQARHQA

-547 WLESELSSAIQLQQF
+547 WLESELSSAIQLQQLR
-562 KVVFQ
+562 VVFQ
-567 PQYSLSTK
+567 PQYSLITK

-608 ILDIDLWVLEQSCLC
+608 ILDIDLWVLNQACQC
-623 LAKLQQMGIENFHL
+623 LAKLQELGFTEFHL
-637 AVNASATELSNPSYP
+637 AVNASATELSNPNYP
-652 KQVERLLQQ
+652 KEVSRLLKH
-661 YNLSPE
+661 YNLSPAL
-667 FFGIEITETA
+667 FGIEITETA

-692 KDIGVEISL
+692 KEIGVEIAL

-713 LAALPLDVLKIDKSF
+713 LAALPLDILKIDKSYT
-728 IDKLDDNPKL
+728 DQLLENPKL
-738 VDSILQLAEAFNLK
+738 VDSIIQLAEAFNLQ
-752 VIAEGVETQPQL
+752 VIAEGVETQAQL
-764 FELIKKGC
+764 QELIKKGC
-772 HMAQGYFL
+772 HMAQGYLL

-787 ALFTL
+787 ALLTL
-792 LEESPERERWETPS
+792 LDESPDFEQWETHTDINTES
-806 EEPPETTPCL
+806 HGLMTQSRYPERSGL
-816 PADIRYMAPL
+816 
-826 QGVERHPN
+826 

>member
-17 VLPLLALGL
+17 VFPLLALGL
-26 QGMFLLEKLSQENTR
+26 HSMFLLERLSQEN
-41 SQVELLL
+41 SAAQFKLLL
-48 KNSQA
+48 RNSQA

-58 IKANNTD
+58 IKTNHAN
-65 LNFLPQTSAV
+65 LAFLPQTSAV
-75 NRYLAAKKNSE
+75 NRYISAENIEDKNSHL
-86 KNSYIGPMV
+86 GPMV

-106 PGILQIVLVNQKQEE
+106 PGILQIVLVNNKQEE
-121 ELQVGNGIDPFSSSS
+121 ELQAGDGIDPFSPIS
-136 PTNKIILNA
+136 PTNKAVLKL
-145 MSQHLTKNHVQFIY
+145 MQSQAEKSYVDFIY
-159 SPELGQYVFKQ
+159 SPELSQFVFKQ
-170 AMAFSNNDPALREYG
+170 VISFSNNN
-185 KKPETYTMILTY
+185 PELKAYNYQPEPNTLILTY
-197 SLEPLNEYI
+197 SLSPLLDYI
-206 KEQEQISGYHL
+206 KAQEKISGYQLLL
-217 ILADNKKNTV
+217 IDRDQGKV
-227 LDPRHSVIDLSK
+227 LDSRYEKLPIDNIK
-239 INNANEFTHQGIG
+239 NNSEVNLDETSFYIEKANLTDGMALIA
-252 YFIEHGKISDDISL
+252 
-266 YVMIPKSSVS
+266 MIPKAIVTA
-276 QPLASIRWALIIW
+276 PIDSIRWALIIW
-289 IVLSMTVLLALCS
+289 LVLSMTVLLFLCS
-302 WILGRLIINPM
+302 WILGRVIVHPM

-366 SDPVTG
+366 MDPVTG
-372 LNNRGAFLRY
+372 LNNRGAFLQY

-394 SSFYMAQLKI
+394 SSFFMAQVKM

-415 SRTGDQALQLMAQIL
+415 SRTGDQALQLIAQVL
-430 LELLKK
+430 MGLLKK
-436 YRLND
+436 YRLYDN
-441 QAKVCLARIGSDEFA
+441 AKVSLARIGSDEFA
-456 FILPPPQRDNQPN
+456 FIIPPPQKDNQPS
-469 AAQLCEQLARRVKM
+469 AAQLCEQLARRVKT

-516 ANQARRQA
+516 ANQARHQA

-547 WLESELSSAIQLQQF
+547 WLESELSSAIQLQQLR
-562 KVVFQ
+562 VVFQ
-567 PQYSLSTK
+567 PQYSLITK

-608 ILDIDLWVLEQSCLC
+608 ILDIDLWVLNQACQC
-623 LAKLQQMGIENFHL
+623 LAKLQELGFTEFHL
-637 AVNASATELSNPSYP
+637 AVNASATELSNPNYP
-652 KQVERLLQQ
+652 KEVSRLLKH
-661 YNLSPE
+661 YNLSPAL
-667 FFGIEITETA
+667 FGIEITETA

-692 KDIGVEISL
+692 KEIGVEIAL

-713 LAALPLDVLKIDKSF
+713 LAALPLDILKIDKSYT
-728 IDKLDDNPKL
+728 DQLLENPKL
-738 VDSILQLAEAFNLK
+738 VDSIIQLAEAFNLQ
-752 VIAEGVETQPQL
+752 VIAEGVETQAQL
-764 FELIKKGC
+764 QELIKKGC
-772 HMAQGYFL
+772 HMAQGYLL

-787 ALFTL
+787 ALLTL
-792 LEESPERERWETPS
+792 LDESPDFEQWETHTDVNAES
-806 EEPPETTPCL
+806 HGLMTQSRYPERSGL
-816 PADIRYMAPL
+816 
-826 QGVERHPN
+826 

>member
-17 VLPLLALGL
+17 VFPLLALGL
-26 QGMFLLEKLSQENTR
+26 HSMFLLERLSQEN
-41 SQVELLL
+41 SAAQFKLLL
-48 KNSQA
+48 RNSQA

-58 IKANNTD
+58 IKTNHAN
-65 LNFLPQTSAV
+65 LAFLPQTSAV
-75 NRYLAAKKNSE
+75 NRYISAQNIEDKNSHL
-86 KNSYIGPMV
+86 GPMV

-106 PGILQIVLVNQKQEE
+106 PGILQIVLVNNKQEE
-121 ELQVGNGIDPFSSSS
+121 ELQAGDGIDPFSPIS
-136 PTNKIILNA
+136 PTNKAVLKL
-145 MSQHLTKNHVQFIY
+145 MQSQAEKSYVDFIY
-159 SPELGQYVFKQ
+159 SPELSQFVFKQ
-170 AMAFSNNDPALREYG
+170 VISFSNNN
-185 KKPETYTMILTY
+185 PELKAYNYQPEPNTLILTY
-197 SLEPLNEYI
+197 SLSPLLDYI
-206 KEQEQISGYHL
+206 KAQEKISGYQLLL
-217 ILADNKKNTV
+217 IDRIQEKTLDARYKNM
-227 LDPRHSVIDLSK
+227 P
-239 INNANEFTHQGIG
+239 
-252 YFIEHGKISDDISL
+252 IENIKNSSEVNLNDTSFYIEKSNLTDGMALIA
-266 YVMIPKSSVS
+266 MIPKAIVTA
-276 QPLASIRWALIIW
+276 PIDSIRWALIIW
-289 IVLSMTVLLALCS
+289 LVLSMTVLLFLCS
-302 WILGRLIINPM
+302 WILGRVIVHPM

-366 SDPVTG
+366 MDPVTD
-372 LNNRGAFLRY
+372 LNNRGAFLQY

-394 SSFYMAQLKI
+394 SSFFMAQVKM

-415 SRTGDQALQLMAQIL
+415 SRTGDQALQLIAQVL
-430 LELLKK
+430 MGLLKK
-436 YRLND
+436 YRLYDN
-441 QAKVCLARIGSDEFA
+441 AKVSLARIGSDEFA
-456 FILPPPQRDNQPN
+456 FIIPPPQKDNQPS
-469 AAQLCEQLARRVKM
+469 AAQLCEQLARRVKT

-516 ANQARRQA
+516 ANQARHQA

-547 WLESELSSAIQLQQF
+547 WLESELSSAIQLQQLR
-562 KVVFQ
+562 VVFQ
-567 PQYSLSTK
+567 PQYSLITK

-608 ILDIDLWVLEQSCLC
+608 ILDIDLWVLNQACQC
-623 LAKLQQMGIENFHL
+623 LAKLQELGFTEFHL
-637 AVNASATELSNPSYP
+637 AVNASATELSNPNYP
-652 KQVERLLQQ
+652 KEVSRLLKH
-661 YNLSPE
+661 YNLSPAL
-667 FFGIEITETA
+667 FGIEITETA

-692 KDIGVEISL
+692 KEIGVEIAL

-713 LAALPLDVLKIDKSF
+713 LAALPLDILKIDKSYT
-728 IDKLDDNPKL
+728 DQLLENPKL
-738 VDSILQLAEAFNLK
+738 VDSIIQLAEAFNLQ
-752 VIAEGVETQPQL
+752 VIAEGVETQAQL
-764 FELIKKGC
+764 QELIKKGC
-772 HMAQGYFL
+772 HMAQGYLL

-787 ALFTL
+787 ALLTL
-792 LEESPERERWETPS
+792 LDESPDFEQWETHTDVNTES
-806 EEPPETTPCL
+806 HGLMTQSRYPERSGL
-816 PADIRYMAPL
+816 
-826 QGVERHPN
+826 

>member
-17 VLPLLALGL
+17 VFPLLALGL
-26 QGMFLLEKLSQENTR
+26 HSMFLLERLSQEN
-41 SQVELLL
+41 SAAQFKLLL
-48 KNSQA
+48 RNSQA

-58 IKANNTD
+58 IKTNHAN
-65 LNFLPQTSAV
+65 LAFLPQTSAV
-75 NRYLAAKKNSE
+75 NRYISAENIEDKNSHL
-86 KNSYIGPMV
+86 GPMV

-106 PGILQIVLVNQKQEE
+106 PGILQIVLVNNKQEE
-121 ELQVGNGIDPFSSSS
+121 ELQAGDGIDPFSPIS
-136 PTNKIILNA
+136 PTNKAVLKL
-145 MSQHLTKNHVQFIY
+145 MQSQAEKSYVDFIY
-159 SPELGQYVFKQ
+159 SPELSQFVFKQ
-170 AMAFSNNDPALREYG
+170 VISFSNNN
-185 KKPETYTMILTY
+185 PELKAYNYQPEPNTLILTY
-197 SLEPLNEYI
+197 SLSPLLDYI
-206 KEQEQISGYHL
+206 KAQEKISGYQLLL
-217 ILADNKKNTV
+217 IDRIQEKTLDARYKNMPIENIKNSSEVNLNDT
-227 LDPRHSVIDLSK
+227 SFYIEK
-239 INNANEFTHQGIG
+239 ANLTDGMALIA
-252 YFIEHGKISDDISL
+252 
-266 YVMIPKSSVS
+266 MIPKAIVTA
-276 QPLASIRWALIIW
+276 PIDSIRWALIIW
-289 IVLSMTVLLALCS
+289 LVLSMTVLLFLCS
-302 WILGRLIINPM
+302 WILGRVIVHPM

-366 SDPVTG
+366 MDPVTG
-372 LNNRGAFLRY
+372 LNNRGAFLQY

-394 SSFYMAQLKI
+394 SSFFMAQVKM

-415 SRTGDQALQLMAQIL
+415 SRTGDQALQLIAQVL
-430 LELLKK
+430 MGLLKK
-436 YRLND
+436 YRLYDNT
-441 QAKVCLARIGSDEFA
+441 KVSLARIGSDEFA
-456 FILPPPQRDNQPN
+456 FIIPPPQKENQPS
-469 AAQLCEQLARRVKM
+469 AAQLCEQLAQRVKT

-516 ANQARRQA
+516 ANQARHQA

-547 WLESELSSAIQLQQF
+547 WLESELSSAIQLQQLR
-562 KVVFQ
+562 VVFQ
-567 PQYSLSTK
+567 PQYSLITK

-608 ILDIDLWVLEQSCLC
+608 ILDIDLWVLNQACQC
-623 LAKLQQMGIENFHL
+623 LAKLQELGFTEFHL
-637 AVNASATELSNPSYP
+637 SVNASATELSNPNYP
-652 KQVERLLQQ
+652 KEVSRCLNH
-661 YNLSPE
+661 YKLSPE

-692 KDIGVEISL
+692 KEIGVEISL

-713 LAALPLDVLKIDKSF
+713 LAALPLDILKIDKSYT
-728 IDKLDDNPKL
+728 DQLLENPKL
-738 VDSILQLAEAFNLK
+738 VDSIIQLAEAFNLQ
-752 VIAEGVETQPQL
+752 VIAEGVETQAQL
-764 FELIKKGC
+764 QELIKKGC
-772 HMAQGYFL
+772 HMAQGYLL

-787 ALFTL
+787 ALLTL
-792 LEESPERERWETPS
+792 LDESPDFEQWETHTDINTECHGLMAQS
-806 EEPPETTPCL
+806 RYPERSGL
-816 PADIRYMAPL
+816 
-826 QGVERHPN
+826 

>member
-17 VLPLLALGL
+17 VFPLLALGL
-26 QGMFLLEKLSQENTR
+26 HSMFLLERLSQEN
-41 SQVELLL
+41 SAAQFKLLL
-48 KNSQA
+48 RNSQA

-58 IKANNTD
+58 IKTNHAN
-65 LNFLPQTSAV
+65 LAFLPQTSAV
-75 NRYLAAKKNSE
+75 NRYISAENIEDKNSHL
-86 KNSYIGPMV
+86 GPMV

-106 PGILQIVLVNQKQEE
+106 PGILQIVLVNNKQEE
-121 ELQVGNGIDPFSSSS
+121 ELQAGDGIDPFSPIS
-136 PTNKIILNA
+136 PTNKAVLKL
-145 MSQHLTKNHVQFIY
+145 MQSQAEKSYVDFIY
-159 SPELGQYVFKQ
+159 SPELSQFVFKQ
-170 AMAFSNNDPALREYG
+170 VISFSNNN
-185 KKPETYTMILTY
+185 PELKAYNYQPEPNTLILTY
-197 SLEPLNEYI
+197 SLSPLLDYI
-206 KEQEQISGYHL
+206 KAQEKISGYQLLL
-217 ILADNKKNTV
+217 IDRIQEKTLDARYKNMPIENIKNSSEVNLNDT
-227 LDPRHSVIDLSK
+227 SFYIEK
-239 INNANEFTHQGIG
+239 ANLTDGMALIA
-252 YFIEHGKISDDISL
+252 
-266 YVMIPKSSVS
+266 MIPKAIVTA
-276 QPLASIRWALIIW
+276 PIDSIRWALIIW
-289 IVLSMTVLLALCS
+289 LVLSMTVLLFLCS
-302 WILGRLIINPM
+302 WILGRVIVHPM

-366 SDPVTG
+366 MDPVTG
-372 LNNRGAFLRY
+372 LNNRGAFLQY

-394 SSFYMAQLKI
+394 SSFFMAQVKM

-415 SRTGDQALQLMAQIL
+415 SRTGDQALQLIAQVL
-430 LELLKK
+430 MGLLKK
-436 YRLND
+436 YRLYDN
-441 QAKVCLARIGSDEFA
+441 AKVSLARIGSDEFA
-456 FILPPPQRDNQPN
+456 FIIPPPQKDNQPS
-469 AAQLCEQLARRVKM
+469 AAQLCEQLARRVKT

-516 ANQARRQA
+516 ANQARHQA

-547 WLESELSSAIQLQQF
+547 WLESELSSAIQLQQLR
-562 KVVFQ
+562 VVFQ
-567 PQYSLSTK
+567 PQYSLITK

-608 ILDIDLWVLEQSCLC
+608 ILDIDLWVLNQACQC
-623 LAKLQQMGIENFHL
+623 LAKLQELGFTEFHL
-637 AVNASATELSNPSYP
+637 AVNASATELSNPNYP
-652 KQVERLLQQ
+652 KEVSRLLKH
-661 YNLSPE
+661 YNLSPAL
-667 FFGIEITETA
+667 FGIEITETA

-692 KDIGVEISL
+692 KEIGVEIAL

-713 LAALPLDVLKIDKSF
+713 LAALPLDILKIDKSYT
-728 IDKLDDNPKL
+728 DQLLENPKL
-738 VDSILQLAEAFNLK
+738 VDSIIQLAEAFNLQ
-752 VIAEGVETQPQL
+752 VIAEGVETQAQL
-764 FELIKKGC
+764 QELIKKGC
-772 HMAQGYFL
+772 HMAQGYLL

-787 ALFTL
+787 ALLTL
-792 LEESPERERWETPS
+792 LDESPDFEQWETHTDVNTES
-806 EEPPETTPCL
+806 HGLMTQSRYPERSGL
-816 PADIRYMAPL
+816 
-826 QGVERHPN
+826 

>member
-17 VLPLLALGL
+17 VFPLLALGL
-26 QGMFLLEKLSQENTR
+26 HSMFLLERLSQEN
-41 SQVELLL
+41 SAAQFKLLL
-48 KNSQA
+48 RNSQA

-58 IKANNTD
+58 IKTNHAN
-65 LNFLPQTSAV
+65 LAFLPQTSAV
-75 NRYLAAKKNSE
+75 NRYISAENIEDKNSHL
-86 KNSYIGPMV
+86 GPMV

-106 PGILQIVLVNQKQEE
+106 PGILQIVLVNNKQEE
-121 ELQVGNGIDPFSSSS
+121 ELQAGDGIDPFSPIS
-136 PTNKIILNA
+136 PTNKAVLKL
-145 MSQHLTKNHVQFIY
+145 MQSQAEKSYVDFIY
-159 SPELGQYVFKQ
+159 SPELSQFVFKQ
-170 AMAFSNNDPALREYG
+170 VISFSNNN
-185 KKPETYTMILTY
+185 PELKAYNYQPEPNTLILTY
-197 SLEPLNEYI
+197 SLSPLLDYI
-206 KEQEQISGYHL
+206 KAQEKISGYQLLL
-217 ILADNKKNTV
+217 IDRIQEKTLDARYKNMPIENIKNSSEVNLNDT
-227 LDPRHSVIDLSK
+227 SFYIEK
-239 INNANEFTHQGIG
+239 ANLTDGMALIA
-252 YFIEHGKISDDISL
+252 
-266 YVMIPKSSVS
+266 MIPKAIVTA
-276 QPLASIRWALIIW
+276 PIDSIRWALIIW
-289 IVLSMTVLLALCS
+289 LVLSMTVLLFLCS
-302 WILGRLIINPM
+302 WILGRVIVHPM

-366 SDPVTG
+366 MDPVTG
-372 LNNRGAFLRY
+372 LNNRGAFLQY

-394 SSFYMAQLKI
+394 SSFFMAQVKM

-415 SRTGDQALQLMAQIL
+415 SRTGDQALQLIAQVL
-430 LELLKK
+430 MGLLKK
-436 YRLND
+436 YRLYDN
-441 QAKVCLARIGSDEFA
+441 AKVSLARIGSDEFA
-456 FILPPPQRDNQPN
+456 FIIPPPQKDNQPS
-469 AAQLCEQLARRVKM
+469 AAQLCEQLARRVKT

-516 ANQARRQA
+516 ANQARHEA

-547 WLESELSSAIQLQQF
+547 WLESELSSAIQLQQLR
-562 KVVFQ
+562 VVFQ
-567 PQYSLSTK
+567 PQYSLITK

-608 ILDIDLWVLEQSCLC
+608 ILDIDLWVLNQACQC
-623 LAKLQQMGIENFHL
+623 LAKLQELGFTEFHL
-637 AVNASATELSNPSYP
+637 AVNASATELSNPNYP
-652 KQVERLLQQ
+652 KEVSRLLKH
-661 YNLSPE
+661 YNLSPAL
-667 FFGIEITETA
+667 FGIEITETA

-692 KDIGVEISL
+692 KEIGVEIAL

-713 LAALPLDVLKIDKSF
+713 LAALPLDILKIDKSYT
-728 IDKLDDNPKL
+728 DQLLENPKL
-738 VDSILQLAEAFNLK
+738 VDSIIQLAEAFNLQ
-752 VIAEGVETQPQL
+752 VIAEGVETQAQL
-764 FELIKKGC
+764 QELIKKGC
-772 HMAQGYFL
+772 HMAQGYLL

-787 ALFTL
+787 ALLTL
-792 LEESPERERWETPS
+792 LDESPDFEQWETHTDVNTES
-806 EEPPETTPCL
+806 HGLMTQSRYPERSGL
-816 PADIRYMAPL
+816 
-826 QGVERHPN
+826 

>member
-17 VLPLLALGL
+17 ILPLIALGL
-26 QGMFLLEKLSQENTR
+26 QGMFLIAKLNKDNIHTQF
-41 SQVELLL
+41 QLLA
-48 KNSQA
+48 KNSQT
-53 FLNAS
+53 FLTAS
-58 IKANNTD
+58 IETNNANLT
-65 LNFLPQTSAV
+65 FLPQTSAV
-75 NRYLAAKKNSE
+75 NRYLSATDKSLKDSH
-86 KNSYIGPMV
+86 IGPTV

-106 PGILQIVLVNQKQEE
+106 PGILQIVLINPMHQEE
-121 ELQVGNGIDPFSSSS
+121 LKVGSGTDPFSDI
-136 PTNKIILNA
+136 TQANRTILSEMA
-145 MSQHLTKNHVQFIY
+145 KQHKKSHVQFMY
-159 SPELGQYVFKQ
+159 APELNQYVFKQ
-170 AMAFSNNDPALREYG
+170 ALMFNPKDPTLREYNI
-185 KKPETYTMILTY
+185 KLDDYTLILTY
-197 SLEPLNEYI
+197 SLAPLNEYI
-206 KEQEQISGYHL
+206 KEQEHVSGYHL
-217 ILADNKKNTV
+217 ILVDVNRQKI
-227 LDPRHSVIDLSK
+227 LDPRYSTVSYLS
-239 INNANEFTHQGIG
+239 INQSNEITHQGID
-252 YFIEHGKISDDISL
+252 YFIERGRISNDITL
-266 YVMIPKSSVS
+266 YAMIPKNSVMASVS
-276 QPLASIRWALIIW
+276 SIRWALILW
-289 IVLSMTVLLALCS
+289 VLLSMTVLLGLSS
-302 WILGRLIINPM
+302 WILDRLIINPM

-366 SDPVTG
+366 LDPVTG

-382 LQKRVFQ
+382 IQKRVFQ
-389 AKQEG
+389 AKQDG
-394 SSFYMAQLKI
+394 SSFIMTQLKI

-415 SRTGDQALQLMAQIL
+415 SRTGDQALQLMAQML
-430 LELLKK
+430 SELLKK

-441 QAKVCLARIGSDEFA
+441 NAKVCLARIGSDEFA
-456 FILPPPQRDNQPN
+456 FILPPPQKENQPS
-469 AAQLCEQLARRVKM
+469 AAQLCEQLARRVKF
-483 PMMVGNYE
+483 PIMVGNYE

-516 ANQARRQA
+516 ANQARHQA

-547 WLESELSSAIQLQQF
+547 WLESELSSAIQLQQLH
-562 KVVFQ
+562 VVFQ
-567 PQYSLSTK
+567 PQYSLSTRQ
-575 KIIGAEVLLR
+575 IIGAEVLLR

-608 ILDIDLWVLEQSCLC
+608 ILDIDLWVLEQACLC
-623 LAKLQQMGIENFHL
+623 LAKIQESGISNFHL

-652 KQVERLLQQ
+652 TQVERLLKY
-661 YNLSPE
+661 YNLSPDL
-667 FFGIEITETA
+667 FGIEITETA

-713 LAALPLDVLKIDKSF
+713 LAALPLDILKIDKSF
-728 IDKLDDNPKL
+728 IDKLEENPKL
-738 VDSILQLAEAFNLK
+738 VDSILQLADAFNLQ
-752 VIAEGVETQPQL
+752 VIAEGVETQSQL
-764 FELIKKGC
+764 LTLIQKGC

-780 SRPITQD
+780 SRPISQE
-787 ALFTL
+787 ALFAL
-792 LEESPERERWETPS
+792 LEESPDIECWEPAIDENPSQSACITAEIQYLRPIPGGERYRS
-806 EEPPETTPCL
+806 
-816 PADIRYMAPL
+816 
-826 QGVERHPN
+826 

>member
-17 VLPLLALGL
+17 VFPLLALGL
-26 QGMFLLEKLSQENTR
+26 HSMFLLERLSQEN
-41 SQVELLL
+41 SAAQFKLLL
-48 KNSQA
+48 RNSQA

-58 IKANNTD
+58 IKTNHAN
-65 LNFLPQTSAV
+65 LAFLPQTSAV
-75 NRYLAAKKNSE
+75 NRYISAQNIEDKNSHL
-86 KNSYIGPMV
+86 GPMV

-106 PGILQIVLVNQKQEE
+106 PGILQIVLVNNKQEE
-121 ELQVGNGIDPFSSSS
+121 ELQAGDGIDPFSPIS
-136 PTNKIILNA
+136 PTNKAVLKL
-145 MSQHLTKNHVQFIY
+145 MQSQAEKSYVDFIY
-159 SPELGQYVFKQ
+159 SPELSQFVFKQ
-170 AMAFSNNDPALREYG
+170 VISFSNNN
-185 KKPETYTMILTY
+185 PELKAYNYQPEPNTLILTY
-197 SLEPLNEYI
+197 SLSPLLDYI
-206 KEQEQISGYHL
+206 KAQEKISGYQLLL
-217 ILADNKKNTV
+217 IDRIQEKTLDARYKNMPIENIKNSSEVNLNDT
-227 LDPRHSVIDLSK
+227 SFYIEK
-239 INNANEFTHQGIG
+239 ANLTDGMALIA
-252 YFIEHGKISDDISL
+252 
-266 YVMIPKSSVS
+266 MIPKAIVTA
-276 QPLASIRWALIIW
+276 PIDSIRWALIIW
-289 IVLSMTVLLALCS
+289 LVLSMTVLLFLCS
-302 WILGRLIINPM
+302 WILGRVIVHPM

-366 SDPVTG
+366 MDPVTG
-372 LNNRGAFLRY
+372 LNNRGAFLQY

-394 SSFYMAQLKI
+394 SSFFMAQVKM

-415 SRTGDQALQLMAQIL
+415 SRTGDQALQLIAQVL
-430 LELLKK
+430 MGLLKK
-436 YRLND
+436 YRLYDN
-441 QAKVCLARIGSDEFA
+441 AKVSLARIGSDEFA
-456 FILPPPQRDNQPN
+456 FIIPPPQKDNQPS
-469 AAQLCEQLARRVKM
+469 AAQLCEQLARRVKT

-516 ANQARRQA
+516 ANQARHQA

-547 WLESELSSAIQLQQF
+547 WLESELSSAIQLQQLR
-562 KVVFQ
+562 VVFQ
-567 PQYSLSTK
+567 PQYSLITK

-608 ILDIDLWVLEQSCLC
+608 ILDIDLWVLNQACQC
-623 LAKLQQMGIENFHL
+623 LAKLQELGFTEFHL
-637 AVNASATELSNPSYP
+637 AVNASATELSNPNYP
-652 KQVERLLQQ
+652 KEVSRLLKH
-661 YNLSPE
+661 YNLSPAL
-667 FFGIEITETA
+667 FGIEITETA

-692 KDIGVEISL
+692 KEIGVEIAL

-713 LAALPLDVLKIDKSF
+713 LAALPLDILKIDKSYT
-728 IDKLDDNPKL
+728 DQLLENPKL
-738 VDSILQLAEAFNLK
+738 VDSIIQLAEAFNLQ
-752 VIAEGVETQPQL
+752 VIAEGVETQAQL
-764 FELIKKGC
+764 QELIKKGC
-772 HMAQGYFL
+772 HMAQGYLL

-787 ALFTL
+787 ALLTL
-792 LEESPERERWETPS
+792 LDESPDFEQWETHTDINTES
-806 EEPPETTPCL
+806 HGLMTQSRYPERSGL
-816 PADIRYMAPL
+816 
-826 QGVERHPN
+826 

>member
-17 VLPLLALGL
+17 VFPLLALGL
-26 QGMFLLEKLSQENTR
+26 HSMFLLERLSQEN
-41 SQVELLL
+41 SAAQFKLLL
-48 KNSQA
+48 RNSQA

-58 IKANNTD
+58 IKTNHAN
-65 LNFLPQTSAV
+65 LAFLPQTSAV
-75 NRYLAAKKNSE
+75 NRYISAENIEDKNSHL
-86 KNSYIGPMV
+86 GPMV

-106 PGILQIVLVNQKQEE
+106 PGILQIVLVNNKQEE
-121 ELQVGNGIDPFSSSS
+121 ELQAGDGIDPFSPIS
-136 PTNKIILNA
+136 PTNKAVLKL
-145 MSQHLTKNHVQFIY
+145 MQSQAEKSYVDFIY
-159 SPELGQYVFKQ
+159 SPELSQFVFKQ
-170 AMAFSNNDPALREYG
+170 VISFSNNN
-185 KKPETYTMILTY
+185 PELKAYNYQPEPNTLILTY
-197 SLEPLNEYI
+197 SLSPLLDYI
-206 KEQEQISGYHL
+206 KAQEKISGYQLLL
-217 ILADNKKNTV
+217 IDRIQEKTLDARYKNMPIENIKNSSEVNLNDT
-227 LDPRHSVIDLSK
+227 SFYIEK
-239 INNANEFTHQGIG
+239 ANLTDGMALIA
-252 YFIEHGKISDDISL
+252 
-266 YVMIPKSSVS
+266 MIPKAIVTA
-276 QPLASIRWALIIW
+276 PIDSIRWALIIW
-289 IVLSMTVLLALCS
+289 LVLSMTVLLFLCS
-302 WILGRLIINPM
+302 WILGRVIVHPM

-366 SDPVTG
+366 MDPVTG
-372 LNNRGAFLRY
+372 LNNRGAFLQY

-394 SSFYMAQLKI
+394 SSFFMAQVKM

-415 SRTGDQALQLMAQIL
+415 SRTGDQALQLIAQVL
-430 LELLKK
+430 MGLLKK
-436 YRLND
+436 YRLYDN
-441 QAKVCLARIGSDEFA
+441 AKVSLARIGSDEFA
-456 FILPPPQRDNQPN
+456 FIIPPPQKDNQPS
-469 AAQLCEQLARRVKM
+469 AAQLCEQLARRVKT

-516 ANQARRQA
+516 ANQARHQA

-547 WLESELSSAIQLQQF
+547 WLESELSSAIQLQQLR
-562 KVVFQ
+562 VVFQ
-567 PQYSLSTK
+567 PQYSLITK

-608 ILDIDLWVLEQSCLC
+608 ILDIDLWVLNQACQC
-623 LAKLQQMGIENFHL
+623 LAKLQELGFTEFHL
-637 AVNASATELSNPSYP
+637 AVNASATELSNPNYP
-652 KQVERLLQQ
+652 KEVSRLLKH
-661 YNLSPE
+661 YNLSPAL
-667 FFGIEITETA
+667 FGIEITETA

-692 KDIGVEISL
+692 KEIGVEIAL

-713 LAALPLDVLKIDKSF
+713 LAALPLDILKIDKSYT
-728 IDKLDDNPKL
+728 DQLLENPKL
-738 VDSILQLAEAFNLK
+738 VDSIIQLAEAFNLQ
-752 VIAEGVETQPQL
+752 VIAEGVETQAQL
-764 FELIKKGC
+764 QELIKKGC
-772 HMAQGYFL
+772 HMAQGYLL

-787 ALFTL
+787 ALLTL
-792 LEESPERERWETPS
+792 LDESPDFEQWETHTDVNAES
-806 EEPPETTPCL
+806 HGLMTQSRYPERSGL
-816 PADIRYMAPL
+816 
-826 QGVERHPN
+826 

>member
-17 VLPLLALGL
+17 VFPLLALGL
-26 QGMFLLEKLSQENTR
+26 HSMFLLERLSQEN
-41 SQVELLL
+41 SAAQFKLLL
-48 KNSQA
+48 RNSQA

-58 IKANNTD
+58 IKTNHAN
-65 LNFLPQTSAV
+65 LAFLPQTSAV
-75 NRYLAAKKNSE
+75 NRYISAENIEDKNSHL
-86 KNSYIGPMV
+86 GPMV

-106 PGILQIVLVNQKQEE
+106 PGILQIVLVNNKQEE
-121 ELQVGNGIDPFSSSS
+121 ELQAGDGIDPFSPIS
-136 PTNKIILNA
+136 PTNKAVLKL
-145 MSQHLTKNHVQFIY
+145 MQSQAEKSYVDFIY
-159 SPELGQYVFKQ
+159 SPELSQFVFKQ
-170 AMAFSNNDPALREYG
+170 VISFSNNN
-185 KKPETYTMILTY
+185 PELKAYNYQPEPNTLILTY
-197 SLEPLNEYI
+197 SLSPLLDYI
-206 KEQEQISGYHL
+206 KAQEKISGYQLLL
-217 ILADNKKNTV
+217 IDRIQEKTLDARYKNMPIENIKNSSEVNLNDT
-227 LDPRHSVIDLSK
+227 SFYIEK
-239 INNANEFTHQGIG
+239 ANLTDGMALIA
-252 YFIEHGKISDDISL
+252 
-266 YVMIPKSSVS
+266 MIPKSIVTA
-276 QPLASIRWALIIW
+276 PIDSIRWALIIW
-289 IVLSMTVLLALCS
+289 LVLSMTVLLFLCS
-302 WILGRLIINPM
+302 WILGRVIVHPM

-366 SDPVTG
+366 MDPVTG
-372 LNNRGAFLRY
+372 LNNRGAFLQY

-394 SSFYMAQLKI
+394 SSFFMAQVKM

-415 SRTGDQALQLMAQIL
+415 SRTGDQALQLIAQVL
-430 LELLKK
+430 MGLLKK
-436 YRLND
+436 YRLYDN
-441 QAKVCLARIGSDEFA
+441 AKVSLARIGSDEFA
-456 FILPPPQRDNQPN
+456 FIIPPPQKDNQPS
-469 AAQLCEQLARRVKM
+469 AAQLCEQLARRVKT

-516 ANQARRQA
+516 ANQARHQA

-547 WLESELSSAIQLQQF
+547 WLESELSSVIQLQQLR
-562 KVVFQ
+562 VVFQ
-567 PQYSLSTK
+567 PQYSLITK

-608 ILDIDLWVLEQSCLC
+608 ILDIDLWVLNQACQC
-623 LAKLQQMGIENFHL
+623 LAKLQELGFTEFHL
-637 AVNASATELSNPSYP
+637 AVNASATELSNPNYP
-652 KQVERLLQQ
+652 KEVSRLLKH
-661 YNLSPE
+661 YNLSPAL
-667 FFGIEITETA
+667 FGIEITETA

-692 KDIGVEISL
+692 KEIGVEIAL

-713 LAALPLDVLKIDKSF
+713 LAALPLDILKIDKSYT
-728 IDKLDDNPKL
+728 DQLLENPKL
-738 VDSILQLAEAFNLK
+738 VDSIIQLAEAFNLQ
-752 VIAEGVETQPQL
+752 VIAEGVETQAQL
-764 FELIKKGC
+764 QELIKKGC
-772 HMAQGYFL
+772 HMAQGYLL

-787 ALFTL
+787 ALLTL
-792 LEESPERERWETPS
+792 LDESPDFEQWETHTDVNTES
-806 EEPPETTPCL
+806 HGLMTQSRYPERSGL
-816 PADIRYMAPL
+816 
-826 QGVERHPN
+826 

>member
-17 VLPLLALGL
+17 VFPLLALGL
-26 QGMFLLEKLSQENTR
+26 HSMFLLERLSQEN
-41 SQVELLL
+41 SAAQFKLLL
-48 KNSQA
+48 RNSQA

-58 IKANNTD
+58 IKTNHAN
-65 LNFLPQTSAV
+65 LAFLPQTSAV
-75 NRYLAAKKNSE
+75 NRYISAENIEDKNSHL
-86 KNSYIGPMV
+86 GPMV

-106 PGILQIVLVNQKQEE
+106 PGILQIVLVNNKQEE
-121 ELQVGNGIDPFSSSS
+121 ELQAGDGIDPFSPIS
-136 PTNKIILNA
+136 PTNKAVLKL
-145 MSQHLTKNHVQFIY
+145 MQSQAEKSYVDFIY
-159 SPELGQYVFKQ
+159 SSELSQFVFKQ
-170 AMAFSNNDPALREYG
+170 VISFSNNN
-185 KKPETYTMILTY
+185 PELKAYNYQPEPNTLILTY
-197 SLEPLNEYI
+197 SLSPLLDYI
-206 KEQEQISGYHL
+206 KAQEKISGYQLLL
-217 ILADNKKNTV
+217 IDRDQGKV
-227 LDPRHSVIDLSK
+227 LDSRYEKLPIENIK
-239 INNANEFTHQGIG
+239 NNSEVNLDETSFYIEKANLTDGMALIA
-252 YFIEHGKISDDISL
+252 
-266 YVMIPKSSVS
+266 MIPKAIVTA
-276 QPLASIRWALIIW
+276 PIDSIRWALIIW
-289 IVLSMTVLLALCS
+289 LVLSMTVLLFLCS
-302 WILGRLIINPM
+302 WILGRVIVHPM

-366 SDPVTG
+366 MDPVTG
-372 LNNRGAFLRY
+372 LNNRGAFLQY

-394 SSFYMAQLKI
+394 SSFFMAQVKM

-415 SRTGDQALQLMAQIL
+415 SRTGDQALQLIAQVL
-430 LELLKK
+430 MGLLKK
-436 YRLND
+436 YRLYDN
-441 QAKVCLARIGSDEFA
+441 AKVSLARIGSDEFA
-456 FILPPPQRDNQPN
+456 FIIPPPQKDNQPS
-469 AAQLCEQLARRVKM
+469 AAQLCEQLARRVKT

-516 ANQARRQA
+516 ANQARHQA

-547 WLESELSSAIQLQQF
+547 WLESELSSAIQLQQLR
-562 KVVFQ
+562 VVFQ
-567 PQYSLSTK
+567 PQYSLITK

-608 ILDIDLWVLEQSCLC
+608 ILDIDLWVLNQACQC
-623 LAKLQQMGIENFHL
+623 LAKLQELGFTEFHL
-637 AVNASATELSNPSYP
+637 AVNASATELSNPNYP
-652 KQVERLLQQ
+652 KEVSRLLKH
-661 YNLSPE
+661 YNLSPAL
-667 FFGIEITETA
+667 FGIEITETA

-692 KDIGVEISL
+692 KEIGVEIAL

-713 LAALPLDVLKIDKSF
+713 LAALPLDILKIDKSYT
-728 IDKLDDNPKL
+728 DQLLENPKL
-738 VDSILQLAEAFNLK
+738 VDSIIQLAEAFNLQ
-752 VIAEGVETQPQL
+752 VIAEGVETQAQL
-764 FELIKKGC
+764 QELIKKGC
-772 HMAQGYFL
+772 HMAQGYLL

-787 ALFTL
+787 ALLTL
-792 LEESPERERWETPS
+792 LDESPDFEQWETHTDVNTES
-806 EEPPETTPCL
+806 HGLMTQSRYPERSGL
-816 PADIRYMAPL
+816 
-826 QGVERHPN
+826 

>member
-17 VLPLLALGL
+17 VFPLLALGL
-26 QGMFLLEKLSQENTR
+26 HSMFLLERLSQEN
-41 SQVELLL
+41 SAAQFKLLL
-48 KNSQA
+48 RNSQA

-58 IKANNTD
+58 IKTNHAN
-65 LNFLPQTSAV
+65 LAFLPQTSAV
-75 NRYLAAKKNSE
+75 NRYISAENIEDKNSHL
-86 KNSYIGPMV
+86 GPMV

-106 PGILQIVLVNQKQEE
+106 PGILQIVLVNNKQEE
-121 ELQVGNGIDPFSSSS
+121 ELQAGDGIDPFSPIS
-136 PTNKIILNA
+136 PTNKAVLKL
-145 MSQHLTKNHVQFIY
+145 MQSQAEKSYVDFIY
-159 SPELGQYVFKQ
+159 SPELSQFVFKQ
-170 AMAFSNNDPALREYG
+170 VISFSNNN
-185 KKPETYTMILTY
+185 PELKAYNYQPEPNTLILTY
-197 SLEPLNEYI
+197 SLSPLLDYI
-206 KEQEQISGYHL
+206 KAQEKISGYQLLL
-217 ILADNKKNTV
+217 IDRIQEKTLDARYKKMPIENIKNSSEVNLNDT
-227 LDPRHSVIDLSK
+227 SFYIEK
-239 INNANEFTHQGIG
+239 ANLTDGMALIA
-252 YFIEHGKISDDISL
+252 
-266 YVMIPKSSVS
+266 MIPKAIVTA
-276 QPLASIRWALIIW
+276 PIDSIRWALIIW
-289 IVLSMTVLLALCS
+289 LVLSMTVLLFLCS
-302 WILGRLIINPM
+302 WILGRVIVHPM

-366 SDPVTG
+366 MDPVTG
-372 LNNRGAFLRY
+372 LNNRGAFLQY

-394 SSFYMAQLKI
+394 SSFFMAQVKM

-415 SRTGDQALQLMAQIL
+415 SRTGDQALQLIAQVL
-430 LELLKK
+430 MGLLKK
-436 YRLND
+436 YRLYDN
-441 QAKVCLARIGSDEFA
+441 AKVSLARIGSDEFA
-456 FILPPPQRDNQPN
+456 FIIPPPQKDNQPS
-469 AAQLCEQLARRVKM
+469 AAQLCEQLARRVKT

-516 ANQARRQA
+516 ANQARHQA

-547 WLESELSSAIQLQQF
+547 WLESELSSAIQLQQLR
-562 KVVFQ
+562 VVFQ
-567 PQYSLSTK
+567 PQYSLITK

-608 ILDIDLWVLEQSCLC
+608 ILDIDLWVLNQACQC
-623 LAKLQQMGIENFHL
+623 LAKLQELGFTEFHL
-637 AVNASATELSNPSYP
+637 AVNASATELSNPNYP
-652 KQVERLLQQ
+652 KEVSRLLKH
-661 YNLSPE
+661 YNLSPAL
-667 FFGIEITETA
+667 FGIEITETA

-692 KDIGVEISL
+692 KEIGVEIAL

-713 LAALPLDVLKIDKSF
+713 LAALPLDILKIDKSYT
-728 IDKLDDNPKL
+728 DQLLENPKL
-738 VDSILQLAEAFNLK
+738 VDSIIQLAEAFNLQ
-752 VIAEGVETQPQL
+752 VIAEGVETQAQL
-764 FELIKKGC
+764 QELIKKGC
-772 HMAQGYFL
+772 HMAQGYLL

-787 ALFTL
+787 ALLTL
-792 LEESPERERWETPS
+792 LDESPDFEQWETHTDVNAES
-806 EEPPETTPCL
+806 HGLMTQSRYPERSGL
-816 PADIRYMAPL
+816 
-826 QGVERHPN
+826 

>member
-17 VLPLLALGL
+17 VFPLLALGL
-26 QGMFLLEKLSQENTR
+26 HSMFLLERLSQEN
-41 SQVELLL
+41 SAAQFKLLL
-48 KNSQA
+48 RNSQA

-58 IKANNTD
+58 IKTNHAN
-65 LNFLPQTSAV
+65 LAFLPQTSAV
-75 NRYLAAKKNSE
+75 NRYISAENIEDKNSHL
-86 KNSYIGPMV
+86 GPMV

-106 PGILQIVLVNQKQEE
+106 PGILQIVLVNNKQEE
-121 ELQVGNGIDPFSSSS
+121 ELQAGDGIDPFSPIS
-136 PTNKIILNA
+136 PTNKAVLKL
-145 MSQHLTKNHVQFIY
+145 MQSQAEKSYVDFIY
-159 SPELGQYVFKQ
+159 SPELSQFVFKQ
-170 AMAFSNNDPALREYG
+170 VISFSNNN
-185 KKPETYTMILTY
+185 PELKAYNYQPEPNTLILTY
-197 SLEPLNEYI
+197 SLSPLLDYI
-206 KEQEQISGYHL
+206 KAQEKISGYQLLL
-217 ILADNKKNTV
+217 IDRIQEKTLDARYKNMPIENIKNSSEVNLNDT
-227 LDPRHSVIDLSK
+227 SFYIEK
-239 INNANEFTHQGIG
+239 ANLTDGMALIA
-252 YFIEHGKISDDISL
+252 
-266 YVMIPKSSVS
+266 MIPKAIVTA
-276 QPLASIRWALIIW
+276 PIDSIRWALIIW
-289 IVLSMTVLLALCS
+289 LVLSMTVLLFLCS
-302 WILGRLIINPM
+302 WILGRVIVHPM

-366 SDPVTG
+366 MDPVTG
-372 LNNRGAFLRY
+372 LNNRGAFLQY
-382 LQKRVFQ
+382 LQKRVVQ

-394 SSFYMAQLKI
+394 SSFFMAQVKM

-415 SRTGDQALQLMAQIL
+415 SRTGDQALQLIAQVL
-430 LELLKK
+430 MGLLKK
-436 YRLND
+436 YRLYDNT
-441 QAKVCLARIGSDEFA
+441 KVSLARIGSDEFA
-456 FILPPPQRDNQPN
+456 FIIPPPQKENQPS
-469 AAQLCEQLARRVKM
+469 AAQLCEQLARRVKI

-516 ANQARRQA
+516 ANQARHQA

-547 WLESELSSAIQLQQF
+547 WLESELSSAIQLQQLR
-562 KVVFQ
+562 VVFQ
-567 PQYSLSTK
+567 PQYSLITK

-608 ILDIDLWVLEQSCLC
+608 ILDIDLWVLNQACQC
-623 LAKLQQMGIENFHL
+623 LAKLQELGFTEFHL
-637 AVNASATELSNPSYP
+637 SVNASATELSNPNYP
-652 KQVERLLQQ
+652 KEVSRCLNH
-661 YNLSPE
+661 YKLSPA

-692 KDIGVEISL
+692 KEIGVEISL

-713 LAALPLDVLKIDKSF
+713 LAALPLDILKIDKSYT
-728 IDKLDDNPKL
+728 DQLLENPKL
-738 VDSILQLAEAFNLK
+738 VDSIIQLAEAFNLQ
-752 VIAEGVETQPQL
+752 VIAEGVETQAQL
-764 FELIKKGC
+764 QELIKKGC
-772 HMAQGYFL
+772 HMAQGYLL

-787 ALFTL
+787 ALLTL
-792 LEESPERERWETPS
+792 LDESPDFEQWETHTDINTECHGLMTQS
-806 EEPPETTPCL
+806 RYPERSGL
-816 PADIRYMAPL
+816 
-826 QGVERHPN
+826 